1 MEELV
6 IIEDEDIL
14 DVKYTQTLDEIELE
28 ILTKKVEIMKSR
40 LQKLEKVKIESS

>member
-1 MEELV
+1 LEELV